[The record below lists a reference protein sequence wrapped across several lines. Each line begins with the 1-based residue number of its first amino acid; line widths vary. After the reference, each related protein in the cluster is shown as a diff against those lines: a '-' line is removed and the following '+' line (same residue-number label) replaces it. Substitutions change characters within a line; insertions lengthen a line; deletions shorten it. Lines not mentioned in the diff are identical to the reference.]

1 MKTRN
6 NISSRHMILSGYE
19 EVGDKCLHKSKIQK
33 PPENTDVTED
43 TRCEVE
49 KTTVEKIHRMNMKF

>member
-1 MKTRN
+1 
-6 NISSRHMILSGYE
+6 MILSGYE
-19 EVGDKCLHKSKIQK
+19 EVGDKCLHKSKKQK